1 MKVKTKIKIAVY
13 LLLLM
18 VLFFANF
25 RFFYGQDEGKTY
37 HTLRKQMVEEQIF
50 RRGITDKR
58 ILDAFIKVRR
68 HLFVDSVERSKAYG
82 DFRLDIGE
90 GQEVSRPYIV
100 AIMTLA
106 VGPEY
111 NKKVLEIGTGSGYHA
126 AVLAELV
133 KHVYTIEVFES
144 LAKKARKRLDSM
156 GYKNITFK
164 IGDGYKGWEQYAPY
178 DGIIVTCHEDHIP
191 QPLIDQLAVG
201 GRMIIPVSYSSST
214 EQELILLEKIDSKGT
229 LKKTNLIP
237 VQALPMIRGSDK
249 K

>member
-13 LLLLM
+13 LLLF
-18 VLFFANF
+18 VVVFFANF
-25 RFFYGQDEGKTY
+25 SLCCGGDEVPAY
-37 HTLRKQMVEEQIF
+37 HTQRKQMVEKQIF
-50 RRGITDKR
+50 SRGITDKR

-68 HLFVDSVERSKAYG
+68 HLFVDPGLRGKAYG
-82 DFRLDIGE
+82 DSRLDIGE

-144 LAKKARKRLDSM
+144 LAKKARRRLDSM
-156 GYKNITFK
+156 GYENITFK

-178 DGIIVTCHEDHIP
+178 DGIIVTCNEDHIP

-201 GRMIIPVSYSSST
+201 GRMIIPVSYSST
-214 EQELILLEKIDSKGT
+214 IQELILLEKIDSKGT

>member
-1 MKVKTKIKIAVY
+1 MKIKTKIKIAVY
-13 LLLLM
+13 LLLLTA
-18 VLFFANF
+18 VFSANF
-25 RFFYGQDEGKTY
+25 SLFPGQDEGASY

-58 ILDAFIKVRR
+58 ILTAFTRVKR
-68 HLFVDSVERSKAYG
+68 HLFVEPAFRDKAYG
-82 DFRLDIGE
+82 DFRIDIGE

-133 KHVYTIEVFES
+133 KHVYTIEVFAS
-144 LAKKARKRLDSM
+144 LGKKARKRLDAM

-164 IGDGYKGWEQYAPY
+164 IGDGYKGWQQYAPY
-178 DGIIVTCHEDHIP
+178 DGIIVTCNEDHIP
-191 QPLIDQLAVG
+191 QPLIDQLTVG
-201 GRMIIPVSYSSST
+201 GRMIIPVSYSST
-214 EQELILLEKIDSKGT
+214 VQELILLEKIDSKGT

>member
-1 MKVKTKIKIAVY
+1 MKIKTKIKIAVY
-13 LLLLM
+13 LLLIM
-18 VLFFANF
+18 VHFFANF
-25 RFFYGQDEGKTY
+25 SSFCGEDEAPGY

-50 RRGITDKR
+50 SRGITDKR

-68 HLFVDSVERSKAYG
+68 HLFVEPVRRSKAYG

-90 GQEVSRPYIV
+90 DQKVSRPYIV

-144 LAKKARKRLDSM
+144 LAKKARRRLNSM

-201 GRMIIPVSYSSST
+201 GRMIIPVSYSST
-214 EQELILLEKIDSKGT
+214 VQELILLEKIDSKGT

>member
-13 LLLLM
+13 LFLLA

-25 RFFYGQDEGKTY
+25 RSFCGEDEAPGY

-50 RRGITDKR
+50 SRGITDKR
-58 ILDAFIKVRR
+58 ILNAFTKVRR
-68 HLFVDSVERSKAYG
+68 HLFVEPALRSKAYG

-90 GQEVSRPYIV
+90 GQEVSQPYTV

-133 KHVYTIEVFES
+133 KHVYTIEVYES
-144 LAKKARKRLDSM
+144 LAKKARRRLNSM

-201 GRMIIPVSYSSST
+201 GRMIIPVSYSST
-214 EQELILLEKIDSKGT
+214 VIELILLEKIDSKGT

-237 VQALPMIRGSDK
+237 VSALPMIRGSDK

>member
-13 LLLLM
+13 LLLIM
-18 VLFFANF
+18 VLFFVNF
-25 RFFYGQDEGKTY
+25 SSFYGEDEVPDY
-37 HTLRKQMVEEQIF
+37 HTLRKQMVEKQIF
-50 RRGITDKR
+50 SRGITDKR

-68 HLFVDSVERSKAYG
+68 HLFVDSVLRSKAYG
-82 DFRLDIGE
+82 DFSLDIGE
-90 GQEVSRPYIV
+90 GQQVSQPYIV

-126 AVLAELV
+126 AILAELV

-144 LAKKARKRLDSM
+144 LAKKAKRRLNSM

-201 GRMIIPVSYSSST
+201 GRMIIPVSYSST
-214 EQELILLEKIDSKGT
+214 VQELILLEKIDSKGT

>member
-13 LLLLM
+13 LLLIM

-25 RFFYGQDEGKTY
+25 SSFCGEDEGPGY
-37 HTLRKQMVEEQIF
+37 YTLRKQMAEEQIF
-50 RRGITDKR
+50 SRGITDKR
-58 ILDAFIKVRR
+58 ILNAFIKVRR
-68 HLFVDSVERSKAYG
+68 HLFVDLALRSKAY
-82 DFRLDIGE
+82 DDRSLDIGE
-90 GQEVSRPYIV
+90 GQRVSRPYIV

-106 VGPEY
+106 VGPKY

-164 IGDGYKGWEQYAPY
+164 IGNGYKGWEQYAPY

-201 GRMIIPVSYSSST
+201 GRMIIPVSYSST
-214 EQELILLEKIDSKGT
+214 AQELILLEKIDNKGT